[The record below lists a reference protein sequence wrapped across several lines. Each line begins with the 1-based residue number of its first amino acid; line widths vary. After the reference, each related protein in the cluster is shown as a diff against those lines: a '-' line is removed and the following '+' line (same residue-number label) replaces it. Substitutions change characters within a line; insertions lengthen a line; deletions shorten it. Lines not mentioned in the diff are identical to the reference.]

1 MKGELQ
7 DMTTDARNRKEGRQ
21 KEDRDQS
28 DLGEQ
33 GVE

>member
-7 DMTTDARNRKEGRQ
+7 DMTTNARKGKEGRQ
-21 KEDRDQS
+21 KEDREQS